1 MHFRLLNMFFLT
13 TCCLTNGFGQ
23 PGKPATWSFST
34 KRVSESEFVLI
45 LSATLSP
52 GWHLYSQHLEAG
64 GPLPT
69 RISFDPGNCFVLVGE
84 TREEGTPVQFFDSI
98 YEMNITWHADS
109 VSFHQNIRLSKPAA
123 TVTGTIEY
131 MTCNEHRCIP
141 DKKDFTINI
150 PPRAKTP

>member
-1 MHFRLLNMFFLT
+1 MHLRLLNILLLNV
-13 TCCLTNGFGQ
+13 CCLINGFGQ
-23 PGKPATWSFST
+23 SDDPVTWEFGAKPATGM
-34 KRVSESEFVLI
+34 EFVLI

-52 GWHLYSQHLEAG
+52 GWHLYSQHLEEG

-69 RISFDPGNCFVLVGE
+69 RITFHPGNGFAPAGE

-98 YEMNITWHADS
+98 YEMNITWYADS
-109 VSFHQNIRLSKPAA
+109 VSFRQNIRLSKPAA